1 MGKRK
6 IKRLGRKIPGER
18 LLIKSNDLDYE
29 FEEVRTC
36 YDNPRFLPKYEDN
49 EDDEDLSD
57 CPRLRRKTKNE
68 LAQMQCDSANAYR
81 QQQEE
86 AEERAKIMKGDKK

>member
-6 IKRLGRKIPGER
+6 IKKLGSKIPGER
-18 LLIKSNDLDYE
+18 LIIKSNDPDYD

-36 YDNPRFLPKYEDN
+36 YDNPRFLPRYEDN

-57 CPRLRRKTKNE
+57 CPGLRQKTKNE

-81 QQQEE
+81 QQKE
-86 AEERAKIMKGDKK
+86 AEEERLRIAKGGK